1 MRLARVALAPGEPPP
16 RHPLDDESA
25 FVELDGD
32 VGHVLS
38 LAPWLGGV
46 RTGLTVPVRER
57 RAYPPVDPAKI
68 LCVGRN
74 YAAHAK
80 EMGNE
85 VPAEPLLFLKPHSAL
100 LAPGGTIVLPRESA
114 KVEHEAELA
123 VVIGKRARNVS
134 AADALSYV
142 YGYTAAGDISARD
155 LQKSDG
161 QWSRAK
167 GFDGFCPVG
176 PVVETALDPRDLGIA
191 CRVNGATRQDGR
203 TSQMVFPVAELIA
216 YASRM
221 MTLEPGDL
229 ILTGTPSGVGP
240 ITPGDRLEIE
250 IEGIGV
256 LACDVS
262 AP

>member
-1 MRLARVALAPGEPPP
+1 MRLARVALADGEPRP

-25 FVELDGD
+25 FVELEGD
-32 VGHVLS
+32 VGHVLDK
-38 LAPWLGGV
+38 APWLGGV
-46 RTGLTVPVRER
+46 RTGLTVPWRTR
-57 RAYPPVDPAKI
+57 RAYAPVAPPKI

-100 LAPGGTIVLPRESA
+100 LAPGGTIVLPREST

-123 VVIGKRARNVS
+123 AVIGRRAKNVR
-134 AADALSYV
+134 AEDALSYV

-176 PVVETALDPRDLGIA
+176 PVVETELAPTDLRIA
-191 CRVNGATRQDGR
+191 CRVNGAIRQDGR
-203 TSQMVFPVAELIA
+203 TAQMVFDVPALVS

-229 ILTGTPSGVGP
+229 LLTGTPSGVGP
-240 ITPGDRLEIE
+240 LVPGDRLEIE

-256 LACDVS
+256 LACDV
-262 AP
+262 AG